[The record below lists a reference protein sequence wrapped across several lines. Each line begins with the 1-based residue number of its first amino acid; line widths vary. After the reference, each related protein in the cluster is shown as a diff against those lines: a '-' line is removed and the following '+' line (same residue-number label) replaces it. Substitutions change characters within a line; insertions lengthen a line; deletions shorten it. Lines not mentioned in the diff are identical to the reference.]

1 MRKGLS
7 QWRTLP
13 TDVPTARLMDSLGR
27 RWALRVIWELRAGP
41 ETFRGLQAACG
52 HISPSVL
59 QTRLHELAECRVV
72 EKVPR
77 LGYRLTT
84 SGETLYQ
91 VLEPLADWSQDHRND
106 LHTSNNSL
114 HKK

>member
-1 MRKGLS
+1 MRKGLR
-7 QWRTLP
+7 QWRKEP
-13 TDVPTARLMDSLGR
+13 TDVPTARLLDALGR

-41 ETFRGLQAACG
+41 VTFRSLQAACG

-59 QTRLHELAECRVV
+59 QTRLHELADLRVV

-91 VLEPLADWSQDHRND
+91 VLEPLAEWSREHRND
-106 LHTSNNSL
+106 PHSSDNSL

>member
-1 MRKGLS
+1 MRKGLK
-7 QWRTLP
+7 QWRAVP
-13 TDVPTARLMDSLGR
+13 TDVAIARLMDALGR
-27 RWALRVIWELRAGP
+27 RWAFRVIWELRAGAV
-41 ETFRGLQAACG
+41 TFRGLQAACG

-59 QTRLHELAECRVV
+59 QTRLHELAELRVV

-91 VLEPLADWSQDHRND
+91 VLEPLADWSQEHRND
-106 LHTSNNSL
+106 LHASDNLL

>member
-1 MRKGLS
+1 MRKGLK
-7 QWRTLP
+7 QWRAVP
-13 TDVPTARLMDSLGR
+13 TDVPTARLLDALGR

-41 ETFRGLQAACG
+41 VTFRGLQAACG

-59 QTRLHELAECRVV
+59 QTRLHELAELRVV

-84 SGETLYQ
+84 RGETLYR
-91 VLEPLADWSQDHRND
+91 VLEPLADWSREHRDD
-106 LHTSNNSL
+106 LRASDNSL
-114 HKK
+114 DKK